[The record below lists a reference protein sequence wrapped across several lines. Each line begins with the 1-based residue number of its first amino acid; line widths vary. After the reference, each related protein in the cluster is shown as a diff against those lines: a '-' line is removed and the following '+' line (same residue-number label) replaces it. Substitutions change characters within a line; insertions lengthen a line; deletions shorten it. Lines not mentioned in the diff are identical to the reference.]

1 MSTPPAAAPPRRRRR
16 WLTRRFLVRFLV
28 AFLVLNVVGIGAASW
43 YYSDRIESDALHVHH
58 SVDARPFTVAALE
71 ESSGAI
77 TLAPVAGDAALDWQT
92 RDLYTPMVQ
101 GLYWDGGAAQS
112 VTPAPAL
119 PSGPTDLIL
128 KVTLINGTWPA
139 VGARIGSHTFAFP
152 RGIVEPWQTI
162 TFPSPTGTLDAAFQP
177 GVTMPAS
184 IGNDLWAV
192 MVHGKG
198 ASPDEFTRLATS
210 TTAYGLPTLA
220 ITYRGDD
227 GMPPEPNDRYGFGVS
242 EWPDLEA
249 AIAYAVGQGAKG
261 VVLGGASM
269 GGAVVASFM
278 RHAKDTSMVKAIILD
293 APALSFARTVQWGAD
308 QIALPGGMPLPA
320 PVTWG
325 AKKLS
330 TWRFG
335 VDWDATDYLTD
346 PSWDTLPTLLFH
358 GDSDLTVPVSTSREF
373 AAARANVTYV
383 EVKGA
388 GHVASWNMDP
398 GAYDRAVTTF
408 LAKNLPRD

>member
-1 MSTPPAAAPPRRRRR
+1 
-16 WLTRRFLVRFLV
+16 
-28 AFLVLNVVGIGAASW
+28 
-43 YYSDRIESDALHVHH
+43 
-58 SVDARPFTVAALE
+58 
-71 ESSGAI
+71 
-77 TLAPVAGDAALDWQT
+77 
-92 RDLYTPMVQ
+92 
-101 GLYWDGGAAQS
+101 
-112 VTPAPAL
+112 
-119 PSGPTDLIL
+119 
-128 KVTLINGTWPA
+128 
-139 VGARIGSHTFAFP
+139 
-152 RGIVEPWQTI
+152 
-162 TFPSPTGTLDAAFQP
+162 
-177 GVTMPAS
+177 
-184 IGNDLWAV
+184 
-192 MVHGKG
+192 
-198 ASPDEFTRLATS
+198 
-210 TTAYGLPTLA
+210 
-220 ITYRGDD
+220 
-227 GMPPEPNDRYGFGVS
+227 
-242 EWPDLEA
+242 
-249 AIAYAVGQGAKG
+249 
-261 VVLGGASM
+261 
-269 GGAVVASFM
+269 
-278 RHAKDTSMVKAIILD
+278 
-293 APALSFARTVQWGAD
+293 VQWGAD